1 MRLVAAGIMVG
12 AVLASPLP
20 TTESAD
26 APAAIAVISRAEIAT
41 TTVTS
46 IESLLSTV
54 PGVASYRYGDNPHG
68 TATLS
73 RDAVPAATPDL
84 IGAMVLSPGTAGF
97 SGLDAAIQGSS
108 TEYQSVGNGLT
119 DNGDYLFFV
128 ATRATPTNAS
138 PQTGLVSQIEFPIGF
153 AGETGWVAQ
162 STFPGDTWQ
171 GASLVLSSQLTLE
184 GKFNTTLYDVG
195 NGFAPLPFNG
205 LFARGPDWAM
215 AAIDWG
221 TLEAYNPQPVS
232 WGFASHVHDGSF
244 GSCPTCSSIVTA
256 YPPVPRTS
264 VDLYPLVTTAIALD
278 KPTIEE
284 TRPPSTTTDQSGT
297 LPWWLLLIVG
307 IVLLIALIALTWFV
321 IVRKKEPT
329 SCERERRA
337 WDDAKRRQ
345 GTARELLESQH
356 EAFNE
361 RMARVTEVETLLA
374 EYEQAIDG
382 PTAGS
387 GRTEFA
393 RLDGEL
399 IVVSDLEELIEH
411 LTSDLVDARS
421 DADRERVELDRRLA
435 RFTEAEE
442 QEATAR
448 AAYEACT
455 AAASAASGAA
465 GSQGADG
472 TSTTPTPQGDSST
485 PGLVVTPPMSSTPRA
500 NCGCDSET
508 ASNPVAVPVG
518 AAQRFRLFRD
528 FDVISHVEE
537 SSQHGADTVGADLVT
552 GPKDA
557 GVTLTTIGSALSGRN
572 AALGGAKAVGSLQTG
587 KFVKGSLEA
596 VKGTVDGLGA
606 VDVIPNVPTSLPE
619 AVAQGL
625 AATANLGAFV
635 AGKVTEWMG
644 KNTLV
649 SVHATYYFQTV
660 TIQPTQIWVCE
671 DGVWKCKTT
680 VNVYT
685 VGSLER
691 ERGRDQQFTVKSEPE
706 RRALRVHVAT
716 LASRGRLRITNSVAH
731 IATWEAAHPTGD
743 CP

>member
-1 MRLVAAGIMVG
+1 MRSIAAGIMVG

-20 TTESAD
+20 TTESVD
-26 APAAIAVISRAEIAT
+26 QPGAIAVISRAEIAT
-41 TTVTS
+41 TTVTD
-46 IESLLSTV
+46 IESLLSKI
-54 PGVASYRYGDNPHG
+54 PGVASYRFGDDPHG
-68 TATLS
+68 TATLD
-73 RDAVPAATPDL
+73 RDVVPAATPDL
-84 IGAMVLSPGTAGF
+84 IGAMVLRPGTAGF
-97 SGLDAAIQGSS
+97 GGLDAAIQGSS
-108 TEYQSVGNGLT
+108 SEYQTVGNGLN
-119 DNGDYLFFV
+119 DLGDYLFFI
-128 ATRATPTNAS
+128 ATRAGQTTAS
-138 PQTGLVSQIEFPIGF
+138 PQPGLVSQIEFPIGF

-162 STFPGDTWQ
+162 SKFPGDTWQ

-184 GKFNTTLYDVG
+184 GKFTTTLYDVG

-215 AAIDWG
+215 AAVDWG
-221 TLEAYNPQPVS
+221 TLEAYNPRPVS

-244 GSCPTCSSIVTA
+244 GSCSTCASIVTA

-264 VDLYPLVTTAIALD
+264 ADLYPLAATAIDLD
-278 KPTIEE
+278 KPTAEE
-284 TRPPSTTTDQSGT
+284 TRPPTATDQSGT
-297 LPWWLLLIVG
+297 LPWLPLVIIGFVLLFI
-307 IVLLIALIALTWFV
+307 LIALSWFLSA
-321 IVRKKEPT
+321 RRKEPT
-329 SCERERRA
+329 ACDRERRE
-337 WDDAKRRQ
+337 WEDAKRRLEA
-345 GTARELLESQH
+345 ARELLESQH

-374 EYEQAIDG
+374 EYEQALEG
-382 PTAGS
+382 PTAVS
-387 GRTEFA
+387 GGTEFA

-399 IVVSDLEELIEH
+399 IVVSDLKELIGH
-411 LTSDLVDARS
+411 LKADLADARS

-442 QEATAR
+442 QEAAAR
-448 AAYEACT
+448 AAYEACMAA
-455 AAASAASGAA
+455 AAASSEAASSEGTK
-465 GSQGADG
+465 DPPP
-472 TSTTPTPQGDSST
+472 TSTGRGGSST
-485 PGLVVTPPMSSTPRA
+485 PGVVVAPPMSSTPRA
-500 NCGCDSET
+500 DCGCDSDT
-508 ASNPVAVPVG
+508 ASSPVAVPVG
-518 AAQRFRLFRD
+518 AAERFRLFRD

-537 SSQHGADTVGADLVT
+537 SSQHGADLVGADLVT
-552 GPKDA
+552 GLKDA

-606 VDVIPNVPTSLPE
+606 IDVIPNVPTSLPE

-671 DGVWKCKTT
+671 DGVWKCKTK